1 MVGQMVIDAHLEP
14 HTRRLAAALE
24 PVAGQVYFARE
35 CHQGYEKLGFA
46 ASPGSLDNGVQLPD
60 GPAYFTSRGSVMGQV
75 PGEVV
80 AAAFAV
86 FNPRAVVRGVQH
98 GWELTDAATICA
110 ARTDGATAQLA
121 RILGEE
127 PEGLA
132 RTTELLTRATSG
144 LQPEGRPLYA
154 GLLHLGLPGTPLGDM
169 WRLADLLR
177 EYRGDAHTAAWISS
191 GFKGAEI
198 GLLSEASWGL
208 PLRTYVRT
216 RAWSNEDLDVAEAH
230 LREHDLIGDGGLTE
244 FGRTVRENIEVST
257 DRQCTV
263 MVRRVGD
270 DFEELL
276 ARLALWGGAIRAAA
290 GYPPKGPQDLA
301 PR

>member
-1 MVGQMVIDAHLEP
+1 
-14 HTRRLAAALE
+14 LAAALE
-24 PVAGQVYFARE
+24 PVAGQVYFAAE
-35 CHQGYEKLGFA
+35 CHQNYEKLGFSP
-46 ASPGSLDNGVQLPD
+46 SPGTLENGVQLPD

-86 FNPRAVVRGVQH
+86 FNPTVAVRAVRH

-127 PEGLA
+127 PEGLD
-132 RTTELLTRATSG
+132 RVTELLRRAVSG
-144 LQPEGRPLYA
+144 LRPEGRPLYA
-154 GLLHLGLPGTPLGDM
+154 GLLNLGLPGTPLGDM

-177 EYRGDAHTAAWISS
+177 EYRGDSHTAAWISS

-198 GLLSEASWGL
+198 GLLSELYWGL
-208 PLRTYVRT
+208 PLRSYVRT
-216 RAWSNEDLDVAEAH
+216 RAWSDEDLDVAEAH
-230 LREHDLIGDGGLTE
+230 MREHELIDDGGLTD
-244 FGRTVRENIEVST
+244 FGRTVRENIEVAT

-263 MVRRVGD
+263 MVRSLGD
-270 DFEELL
+270 DLEELM
-276 ARLALWGGAIRAAA
+276 AALTAWGGAVKAA
-290 GYPPKGPQDLA
+290 GGYPAKGPHDLA
-301 PR
+301 SGRAKS